1 VFSIEPKRGQI
12 CGKPVSKM
20 YPEDKLCRAHKHR
33 TKEKISKYI
42 YERALEQSTCAPQLQ
57 EKAIDNVTEH
67 PTIVQPSRIEEDN
80 ISLLSIQ
87 DEDKE
92 ENQEFTD
99 LEDLVKYLEQHFDKR
114 YKVNNTINSSN
125 NNNSTF
131 NMQTIIGLIVT
142 SMLPIMLK
150 KFTGNNNIGNVS
162 TNTSAGSV
170 PDANNNI
177 SKNTTAS
184 KTEERTTATNSET
197 TQITEILSNENNSSQ
212 KGFSSVLL

>member
-1 VFSIEPKRGQI
+1 MTCKFVFSIEPKRGQI

-92 ENQEFTD
+92 ENQ
-99 LEDLVKYLEQHFDKR
+99 HFDKR
-114 YKVNNTINSSN
+114 YKVNNPINSSN

-150 KFTGNNNIGNVS
+150 KFTGNNI
-162 TNTSAGSV
+162 GSV

-184 KTEERTTATNSET
+184 KTEERTTATTSET
-197 TQITEILSNENNSSQ
+197 TQITEILSNENNITEQ